1 MHKKGNKDLI
11 NNYRPVSLL
20 PIFSKIYEKCIY
32 DTLYNYFEGNDL
44 FSKSQSGFR
53 KGDSCV
59 SQLLSITHEIFK
71 GFDANPSLDTCG
83 IFLDISKAFDRVW
96 HEALIFKLRS
106 YGISDSLLRLFN
118 SFLSERFQRVVLN
131 GQASE
136 WRKVLAGVPQGS
148 ILGPLLFLIFI
159 NDIPANLECNVKIF
173 ADDTSLFSLVR
184 DPNESSAKLG
194 RDLGRVARWAHQWKM
209 SFNPDPSKQAVE
221 VHFSRKINPV
231 DTPPVYFN
239 NLAVASCETHKHL
252 GLLLDK
258 RLAFDRHVE
267 EMILRANKG
276 IGLITRL
283 RRYLPRDSLLT
294 IYKAFIRPQLDY
306 GDVVYDYPGN
316 TFFTQKLESV
326 QYNASL
332 AITGCF
338 VVHLWISCILNL
350 VMKA

>member
-1 MHKKGNKDLI
+1 M
-11 NNYRPVSLL
+11 
-20 PIFSKIYEKCIY
+20 
-32 DTLYNYFEGNDL
+32 
-44 FSKSQSGFR
+44 
-53 KGDSCV
+53 
-59 SQLLSITHEIFK
+59 
-71 GFDANPSLDTCG
+71 
-83 IFLDISKAFDRVW
+83 

-194 RDLGRVARWAHQWKM
+194 RDLGRVARWVHQWKM

-231 DTPPVYFN
+231 DTLPVYFN
-239 NLAVASCETHKHL
+239 NLAVATCETHKHL

-258 RLAFDRHVE
+258 RLAFDRHE
-267 EMILRANKG
+267 EK
-276 IGLITRL
+276 
-283 RRYLPRDSLLT
+283 
-294 IYKAFIRPQLDY
+294 
-306 GDVVYDYPGN
+306 
-316 TFFTQKLESV
+316 
-326 QYNASL
+326 
-332 AITGCF
+332 
-338 VVHLWISCILNL
+338 
-350 VMKA
+350 

>member
-1 MHKKGNKDLI
+1 MSLI
-11 NNYRPVSLL
+11 

-44 FSKSQSGFR
+44 FSKNQSGLC
-53 KGDSCV
+53 KGDSCA
-59 SQLLSITHEIFK
+59 SQLLFITHKIFK
-71 GFDANPSLDTCG
+71 GFDTNPSLDTCG

-96 HEALIFKLRS
+96 HDGLIFKLRS
-106 YGISDSLLRLFN
+106 YGIWDSLLRLFN
-118 SFLSERFQRVVLN
+118 SFLSERLQRVVLN

-136 WRKVLAGVPQGS
+136 WRKVLADLPQGS

-221 VHFSRKINPV
+221 VHFSRKINPL

-258 RLAFDRHVE
+258 RLAFDRHE
-267 EMILRANKG
+267 EK
-276 IGLITRL
+276 
-283 RRYLPRDSLLT
+283 
-294 IYKAFIRPQLDY
+294 
-306 GDVVYDYPGN
+306 
-316 TFFTQKLESV
+316 
-326 QYNASL
+326 
-332 AITGCF
+332 
-338 VVHLWISCILNL
+338 
-350 VMKA
+350 

>member
-1 MHKKGNKDLI
+1 MLVKLMGGTTCLRMVKICDESLVKPLFDIFQFSLETGNFPSYWKRGNIVPVHKKGNKDLI

-136 WRKVLAGVPQGS
+136 WRKMLAGVPQGS

-159 NDIPANLECNVKIF
+159 NDIPANLECNVEIF
-173 ADDTSLFSLVR
+173 VDDTSLFSLVR

-221 VHFSRKINPV
+221 VHFSRKINRV

-239 NLAVASCETHKHL
+239 NLAVDSCETHKNL

-267 EMILRANKG
+267 EVILRANKG
-276 IGLITRL
+276 IGIH
-283 RRYLPRDSLLT
+283 Y
-294 IYKAFIRPQLDY
+294 
-306 GDVVYDYPGN
+306 
-316 TFFTQKLESV
+316 
-326 QYNASL
+326 
-332 AITGCF
+332 
-338 VVHLWISCILNL
+338 
-350 VMKA
+350 